1 MEYDVEKR
9 ENRDKTIETLRENI
23 DRSRAAAVNVENA
36 QAFQVSQL
44 SPLSQS
50 KFSNKSQHD
59 SPSKFDINSENLG
72 LTVST
77 KKKLGKKKCDEIYE
91 RQK

>member
-36 QAFQVSQL
+36 
-44 SPLSQS
+44 
-50 KFSNKSQHD
+50 
-59 SPSKFDINSENLG
+59 
-72 LTVST
+72 
-77 KKKLGKKKCDEIYE
+77 
-91 RQK
+91 